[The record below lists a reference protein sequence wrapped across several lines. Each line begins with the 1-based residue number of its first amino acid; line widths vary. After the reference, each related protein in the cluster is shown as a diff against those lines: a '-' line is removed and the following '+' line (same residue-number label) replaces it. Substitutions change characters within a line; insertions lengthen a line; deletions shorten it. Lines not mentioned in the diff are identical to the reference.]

1 MNKKARYWTFVAY
14 PESLTCNLVDFLSKN
29 GLVYAIS
36 PLHDKDIDITGEPKK
51 PHFHILLE
59 FPGPT
64 TYKKVKEDITEPLG
78 QPIPTPVMTIRGAYR
93 YLCHLDNPDK
103 AQYNEKDIIKSDS
116 FELVLTKSEVTTL
129 KANILI
135 DISKNRISEYYDLLQ
150 FYLIQGDFD
159 RFDIVASNT
168 IFFNTYLSS
177 KRAKIKQEI
186 NEEKNC

>member
-14 PESLTCNLVDFLSKN
+14 PESLQVNLQEWLSKN
-29 GLVYAIS
+29 GLIYAIS
-36 PLHDKDIDITGEPKK
+36 PLHDKDIDITGVPKK
-51 PHFHILLE
+51 PHFHVLLE

-64 TYKKVKEDITEPLG
+64 TYKKVKEDITDVLG
-78 QPIPTPVMTIRGAYR
+78 QPIPKPVMTIRGAYR

-103 AQYNEKDIIKSDS
+103 AQYNEKDIVKSDS

-135 DISKNRISEYYDLLQ
+135 DISKNKINEYYDLLH
-150 FYLIQGDFD
+150 FYLLEGDMD

-186 NEEKNC
+186 NEEKNN

>member
-1 MNKKARYWTFVAY
+1 MNKKSRYWTFVAY
-14 PESLTCNLVDFLSKN
+14 PESLKYNLVDFLSKN
-29 GLVYAIS
+29 GLIYAIS
-36 PLHDKDIDITGEPKK
+36 PLHDKDIDITGEQKK
-51 PHFHILLE
+51 PHYHILLE

-64 TYKKVKEDITEPLG
+64 TYKKIKEEITDVLG
-78 QPIPTPVMTIRGAYR
+78 QPIPCPVMTIRGAYR

-103 AQYNEKDIIKSDS
+103 AQYNEKDIVKSDS
-116 FELVLTKSEVTTL
+116 FDLVLSKSEVTTL

-135 DISKNRISEYYDLLQ
+135 DISKNRINEYYDLLQ
-150 FYLIQGDFD
+150 FYLIQGDMD